1 MVDQTLVERKVETS
15 FNLAARIADAGEPLL
30 AAYWEWQ
37 GEKGRWEL
45 YLVPNSLADERRLI
59 NVVSNI
65 LTETPYRSAFSFSD
79 VVIDGHLI
87 DRARAI
93 GAYIRRPEDIGRR
106 FDTTFTSG
114 HYFESVIVVYLS
126 PELAQMHHAV

>member
-1 MVDQTLVERKVETS
+1 MADQTLVERKVETS
-15 FNLAARIADAGEPLL
+15 FKLAARIANAGEPLL

-37 GEKGRWEL
+37 GEKDRWEL
-45 YLVPNSLADERRLI
+45 YLVPNSMADERRLI
-59 NVVSNI
+59 NVVSNVLI
-65 LTETPYRSAFSFSD
+65 EAPYRLAFSLSD

-106 FDTTFTSG
+106 FDTTFTGG
-114 HYFESVIVVYLS
+114 HYFESVIVVYLA
-126 PELAQMHHAV
+126 PELARTHHIA

>member
-15 FNLAARIADAGEPLL
+15 FKLAARIANAGEPLL
-30 AAYWEWQ
+30 AGYWEWQ
-37 GEKGRWEL
+37 GEKDRWEL
-45 YLVPNSLADERRLI
+45 YLVPKSMADERRLI
-59 NVVSNI
+59 NVVSNV
-65 LTETPYRSAFSFSD
+65 LTEAPFRSAFSLSD
-79 VVIDGHLI
+79 IVIDGHLI

-114 HYFESVIVVYLS
+114 HYFESVIVVYLA
-126 PELAQMHHAV
+126 PELAPMHHVV